1 VIPGGRNIHVNS
13 SLNSSV
19 VPCIIKGALRVH
31 PLSNLITYTVSAVL
45 SAPLVHHDGRS
56 VRHRQCQKHD
66 RLRARC
72 LTALTILILT
82 LLAPFTGGLQAQQ
95 PPVRDT
101 IPDSLKVSADSA
113 ARARA
118 ERARLLNAGAVRE
131 DTGLTARGAGQG
143 PFAPLSA
150 APDLAFRLN
159 SRLEGRYQRNRNDRC
174 NLVQSRVAGVNCYQ
188 AWTPNFDF
196 QFDVR
201 STGVVADRVHVNL
214 DFNSQNEYTSSNN
227 ISVRYEGKP
236 GRVIERVEVGNIS
249 FLPPPSRFITSGIP
263 ANNYGVQAQGMLGP
277 MRYTAVAAQQKGNV
291 IKDNVY
297 TIGDRNLQQ
306 QKRAIEDVGM
316 ELRRFFMTI
325 DPRLLPGYPN
335 IDILNRLQMQRAA
348 ASLPDSVRPVRLYI
362 YKQLIGATNPNP
374 RGPQLSVRG
383 ARNSTRQIY
392 EVLRENVDYYVD
404 PSQLWIALVAPLAQ
418 NERLA
423 VAYEVNV
430 NGVPGRNIN
439 TGGTPDVEY
448 TPADQFANLLWE
460 PELQPTQADG
470 YFLREIKSVY
480 RLGGDDIRQLRRE
493 TIAMRIVTGTSGD
506 QEKPQDT
513 SRGGTFLQLF
523 GMSQVTNPGAFDVE
537 NRVWPRPQDPNQIA
551 GAPTS
556 KLIRDNYIVFPSL
569 QPFARAGLA
578 QPFANPANDT
588 LYTYPNEYLYS
599 SQRPQSIFRMMVD
612 YLTEGIGG
620 TGTLELGAPQ
630 VRPFSERVVIDGILL
645 VRDVDYTANYDLGV
659 INFTR
664 PDTLF
669 LQPRQVVVKFEEN
682 QTRSTSPTAIFGW
695 TSQLPFENGEI
706 NFTAISQRQRSLYNR
721 PPLGQ
726 ESMGSLVAGITAN
739 LHWDATALTSAVN
752 KLPFGKSTLDSRIG
766 FLGELALSKPNPNS
780 AGQAYLATFETNA
793 GRTIQLP
800 DNNWQLSSQPAAGTA
815 LTSLLG
821 GTQLTLN
828 RNATLVY
835 QSLGRDPAGNSLQFT
850 IDQIDPQVALARTG
864 VLQVQE
870 PALWLTLFPL
880 SQGGLL
886 GTVPGSNV
894 RRNAWTIGN
903 SSSLGPTPSGRHW
916 GSIRTVLNPSGD
928 DLSNIDELE
937 FFALISTDSTKKARN
952 PTLVLDFG
960 DISENRLAFTP
971 ETLYVAPAAA
981 GQRPDTTYRGKRLS
995 GYDRFDS
1002 ERDRFSRAFNALD
1015 NDTGIAGSIADSI
1028 IVVDRSAGAQAP
1040 YLAEKVPLCTAQVT
1054 TLLYLGDS
1062 RANCSVRNNRLDE
1075 EDIDLDGQLNLT
1087 SANTDREQWKRFV
1100 VDLSKSD
1107 TWTRVGTCRPFVIDS
1122 SSTFGIT
1129 TDTLCWVQ
1137 VRLNWRSPNDSLNS
1151 PSDRR
1156 MRAMRLTMVSSASQ
1170 SDDAYTRIA
1179 LSKFELIGAPWLRR
1193 SSRPLSGIAGD
1204 SVGAPFGYVTSSV
1217 IGTQDST
1224 DRIRYQPPPG
1234 VVEATETRAQLAYD
1248 NTFQQI
1254 NEHSLRMQAGV
1265 PGGVLPVFTR
1275 AESYFRFPQGNNTFM
1290 GYRTLRLWM
1299 RGRGNGWGTGGELN
1313 AFVKVGRDENNFY
1326 LYRTEVQTGE
1336 TAAAWE
1342 PEIRVDLTRFQMMR
1356 AQLENNSLRNVADS
1370 LSCTGADLELIKR
1383 SGLPRAQT
1391 VRRFA
1396 VCRDGYIVYTAD
1408 PGITPPN
1415 LAGVQELA
1423 VGFVRMDSVARGMR
1437 PIQPGDSL
1445 ELWIDDVRLSDV
1457 VADVGF
1463 AGEVA
1468 LFGNAGDLADFR
1480 LNLTRRDPNF
1490 RQLGETPTFLTSS
1503 GVLAST
1509 TVHLE
1514 KLLPRRLGL
1523 VMPLTVTH
1531 GTNSIEQM
1539 FVNQTDVRA
1548 DGIRGLRS
1556 PRDSRT
1562 DYALSIRR
1570 GTPLTGTWYA
1580 PLLNGLIVSG
1590 LWGGGSGQSTYQESS
1605 NNNYAVTA
1613 ALNLESIVNPVDT
1626 TNHLPGV
1633 FDRLLGALPAF
1644 LRESESV
1651 RGLRAQRLRVKPA
1664 RFQLSSGVSR
1674 NSSTTVSFVK
1684 PVALAVDTGV
1694 AFQYQQHLWQNVS
1707 TLEFRPINAISASFT
1722 ARQIM
1727 DLRNY
1732 DNLSGVADSAARATA
1747 ARAERMSLFGAN
1759 VGLERERA
1767 FATYFDF
1774 RPGITNWLQP
1784 SFRFGGNFS
1793 LYRDANARALL
1804 RAADDTAL
1812 VRLPKRLGALQTLDA
1827 GLLLELGRLIQS
1839 RNAETSMRYRLG
1851 RAILPFNVSWTR
1863 ALSSN
1868 YDNTLLDPGAGY
1880 QLGFGGMSSFRG
1892 LSSQLAT
1899 GAGRLSS
1906 LTASA
1911 GLQLPYAFTLS
1922 SRYQRGSSDTW
1933 TRRVLDNVQALITTD
1948 NRTLPDAELRWSLAP
1963 TKPNKVFTGI
1973 TAAVGY
1979 VVTGSD
1985 VDVRN
1990 ETGKVVERGRTR
2002 TESQPMSLQVNWALL
2017 DGFRT
2022 GAIVTKSLRVES
2034 RPGSVTR
2041 NDNPLYQ
2048 SYSVGKDFAL
2058 PANWKARSKLK
2069 TTASYVS
2076 EGAISV
2082 VQDAPGVSGVL
2093 LGFGAPSVLTN
2104 NGRRQYN
2111 FSADTDLSETM
2122 SFSFTGSHT
2131 TVFDRNFNRQNS
2143 ITVFSTVL
2151 QLHFGAGDLR

>member
-1 VIPGGRNIHVNS
+1 MCT
-13 SLNSSV
+13 LF
-19 VPCIIKGALRVH
+19 
-31 PLSNLITYTVSAVL
+31 SNLITYTVSAVH
-45 SAPLVHHDGRS
+45 SAPLVHHDRRS
-56 VRHRQCQKHD
+56 VRLRLRQKQD

-72 LTALTILILT
+72 LTALTTLSLT
-82 LLAPFTGGLQAQQ
+82 LLAPFSGALLAQQ

-101 IPDSLKVSADSA
+101 IPDSLKVLADSA
-113 ARARA
+113 VRARA
-118 ERARLLNAGAVRE
+118 ERSRLLNGTAARE
-131 DTGLTARGAGQG
+131 DTGAAARAAGQG
-143 PFAPLSA
+143 PFAPLGA

-174 NLVQSRVAGVNCYQ
+174 NLVQTRVAGVNCYE

-201 STGVVADRVHVNL
+201 SNGVVADRVHVNL

-236 GRVIERVEVGNIS
+236 GRLFERVEVGNIS
-249 FLPPPSRFITSGIP
+249 FLPPPSRFISSGIP
-263 ANNYGVQAQGMLGP
+263 ANNYGVQAQGKIGT

-291 IKDNVY
+291 IKDIAF

-316 ELRRFFMTI
+316 ELRRFFMTV
-325 DPRLLPGYPN
+325 DPRVLPGYPN
-335 IDILNRLQMQRAA
+335 IDILNRPQMQRVA
-348 ASLPDSVRPVRLYI
+348 ASLPDSIRPVRLYI

-448 TPADQFANLLWE
+448 TVANQFANLLWE
-460 PELQPTQADG
+460 PELQPTEPNG

-506 QEKPQDT
+506 QEKPQNT
-513 SRGGTFLQLF
+513 SRGGTFLQVF

-578 QPFANPANDT
+578 QPLTNPANDT

-612 YLTEGIGG
+612 YLTEGVGG

-630 VRPFSERVVIDGILL
+630 VRPFSERVVVDGVVL

-695 TSQLPFENGEI
+695 TSQLPFEHGEI

-739 LHWDATALTSAVN
+739 LHWDATALTRAVS
-752 KLPFGKSTLDSRIG
+752 KLPFRESSVDSRIG
-766 FLGELALSKPNPNS
+766 FLGEIALSKPNPNS

-793 GRTIQLP
+793 GRTIQLA
-800 DNNWQLSSQPAAGTA
+800 DNNWQLSSQPAAGNI
-815 LTSLLG
+815 LTGLLG
-821 GTQLTLN
+821 GTQLALN
-828 RNATLVY
+828 RNTTLAY

-850 IDQIDPQVALARTG
+850 IDQIDPQVTLARTG
-864 VLQVQE
+864 VLQAQE

-886 GTVPGSNV
+886 GTAPGSPV
-894 RRNAWTIGN
+894 RRNAWTVG
-903 SSSLGPTPSGRHW
+903 SSTALGPTPSGRRW

-928 DLSNIDELE
+928 DLSNIENIE
-937 FFALISTDSTKKARN
+937 FFALISTDRAKRAKN
-952 PTLVLDFG
+952 PTLVLDIG
-960 DISENRLAFTP
+960 DISENRVAFTP
-971 ETLYVAPAAA
+971 ETLYVAPGAA

-1015 NDTGIAGSIADSI
+1015 NDVGIAGSVADSI
-1028 IVVDRSAGAQAP
+1028 TVVDRSAGSPSP

-1087 SANTDREQWKRFV
+1087 SANADREQWKRFV
-1100 VDLSKSD
+1100 VNLAD
-1107 TWTRVGTCRPFVIDS
+1107 TTTWNRVGRCRPFVVDS
-1122 SSTFGIT
+1122 SATFGVT

-1137 VRLNWRSPNDSLNS
+1137 VRLNWRAPNDSLNA

-1156 MRAMRLTMVSSASQ
+1156 MRAMRLTMVSAAGE

-1193 SSRPLSGIAGD
+1193 STRPLAGIAGD
-1204 SVGAPFGYVTSSV
+1204 SVGAPFGYVISSV

-1224 DRIRYQPPPG
+1224 DRVRYQPPPG
-1234 VVEATETRAQLAYD
+1234 VIEATETRAQLAYD
-1248 NTFQQI
+1248 NTLQQI

-1265 PGGVLPVFTR
+1265 PGGQLPVFTR

-1326 LYRTEVQTGE
+1326 LYRTEVQAGE

-1356 AQLENNSLRNVADS
+1356 AQLENNSLRNAADS

-1391 VRRFA
+1391 IRRFA
-1396 VCRDGYIVYTAD
+1396 VCQGGYIVYTAD

-1423 VGFVRMDSVARGMR
+1423 VGFVRMDSVSRGMR

-1480 LNLTRRDPNF
+1480 LNLVRRDPNF

-1514 KLLPRRLGL
+1514 RLLPQRWGI
-1523 VMPLTVTH
+1523 VMPLTVSH
-1531 GTNSIEQM
+1531 GSNSVDQM
-1539 FVNQTDVRA
+1539 FINQTDVRA

-1570 GTPLTGTWYA
+1570 RDPLSGRWYA
-1580 PLLNGLIVSG
+1580 PLLNGLTLSG

-1613 ALNLESIVNPVDT
+1613 AIDIHAAPIANEQIASDSVA
-1626 TNHLPGV
+1626 HRLPGV
-1633 FDRLLGALPAF
+1633 LDWLLGALPGF

-1651 RGLRAQRLRVKPA
+1651 RGLRAQQLRWRPA
-1664 RFQLSSGVSR
+1664 RFQLLSGVSR

-1684 PVALAVDTGV
+1684 PVALASDTGV
-1694 AFQYQQHLWQNVS
+1694 AYQQQQHLWQNSS
-1707 TLEFRPINAISASFT
+1707 TLEFRPINAISVSLT
-1722 ARQIM
+1722 ARQMM

-1747 ARAERMSLFGAN
+1747 ARAERASLFGAN

-1767 FATYFDF
+1767 FTTYFDF
-1774 RPGITNWLQP
+1774 RPGINNWLQP

-1793 LYRDANARALL
+1793 LYRDPNARALL
-1804 RAADDTAL
+1804 RDASDTTLA
-1812 VRLPKRLGALQTLDA
+1812 RLPKRLGALQTMDA
-1827 GLLLELGRLIQS
+1827 GLLLELGRLIQA
-1839 RNAETSMRYRLG
+1839 RNAETSRRYRLG
-1851 RAILPFNVSWTR
+1851 RAILPFNVAWTR

-1868 YDNTLLDPGAGY
+1868 YDNTLLNPGAGY
-1880 QLGFGGMSSFRG
+1880 QFGFGGMGSFRG
-1892 LSSQLAT
+1892 LNSQLAT
-1899 GAGRLSS
+1899 GAGRLSA

-1911 GLQLPYAFTLS
+1911 GVQLPLSFTLS
-1922 SRYQRGSSDTW
+1922 SRYQRGSSETW

-1948 NRTLPDAELRWSLAP
+1948 NQTLPDAELRWSLLP
-1963 TKPNKVFTGI
+1963 VKPNKLFSGI

-1979 VVTGSD
+1979 VVTESD

-1990 ETGKVVERGRTR
+1990 ETGRIVERGRTR
-2002 TESQPMSLQVNWALL
+2002 TESQPMSLQVNWAML

-2022 GAIVTKSLRVES
+2022 GAIVTRSLRVES

-2048 SYSVGKDFAL
+2048 SYSVGKDFTL
-2058 PANWKARSKLK
+2058 PANWKARSRLK

-2076 EGAISV
+2076 EGAISI
-2082 VQDAPGVSGVL
+2082 VQDFPGVNGVL
-2093 LGFGAPSVLTN
+2093 LGVGAPSVLTN

-2151 QLHFGAGDLR
+2151 QLHFGAGELK